1 MLQKKKEIIKILF
14 HEEEGFKP
22 EFCYNILI
30 ECQRGFYPLWNLC
43 VHKTF
48 FTSVVKEINC
58 ILYLEELVSKYSL
71 MIKLFIKNKDF
82 TTAKNTFLVL
92 LKENSEAVKYFY
104 KEILKNFSKADKG
117 TKLFEWYK
125 TMIISELKILNI
137 LMKFC
142 SYFSKFSFLK
152 QFLIYY
158 LNINYKVYDSIN
170 KKGELRGLQQDY
182 KNQLKYFY
190 SILLFNSSLFM
201 NDKYLSLKVSIE
213 LLNLIKKNYLNIRES
228 EQTELEKSLL
238 LKTNYNLG
246 LLYYVNGKNEESISS
261 FQIARELYFVYNNK
275 KEDYEFFSNIYS
287 HTQRNNALS
296 EIEFEKIFPKEKENE
311 KEDLKR
317 NSPKR
322 NSPKKNKK
330 NKSSLL
336 EKKIKIKN
344 INTSILSN
352 IELYLGEIDLDKK
365 SYFYAYLHM
374 KRALYI
380 YLYYHPELRNEK
392 FNSQIK
398 NKEFRIIKEFLF
410 EIEKKYDIKNKKN
423 IINKN
428 EEEYKKIK
436 YIETPI
442 QTVEEMEKFSIFLFS
457 LSLYQIKIL
466 NDFQPEDVEKRN
478 DLPILF
484 PNQFKDCLSYDQRVF
499 LENLRTMDLSRY
511 IILKNPN
518 DIITP
523 KNLNYNLLKL
533 RERTLLNFF
542 DSKKNFKIKNYD
554 NQNEKL
560 NQIYQSPFLNNNLK
574 AFIQKYEK
582 FVLKILKK
590 CNENELNDI
599 INNPKILV
607 SPIFHYLKEI
617 EDENKNSLCIKN
629 PNEKESDVEN
639 KSF

>member
-1 MLQKKKEIIKILF
+1 
-14 HEEEGFKP
+14 
-22 EFCYNILI
+22 
-30 ECQRGFYPLWNLC
+30 
-43 VHKTF
+43 
-48 FTSVVKEINC
+48 
-58 ILYLEELVSKYSL
+58 
-71 MIKLFIKNKDF
+71 
-82 TTAKNTFLVL
+82 
-92 LKENSEAVKYFY
+92 
-104 KEILKNFSKADKG
+104 
-117 TKLFEWYK
+117 
-125 TMIISELKILNI
+125 
-137 LMKFC
+137 MKFC
-142 SYFSKFSFLK
+142 SYFSNFSFLK

-190 SILLFNSSLFM
+190 SILLYNSSLFM

-322 NSPKKNKK
+322 NSPKKNNKK

-336 EKKIKIKN
+336 IKKINIKN

-380 YLYYHPELRNEK
+380 YLYYHPEFRNEK

-410 EIEKKYDIKNKKN
+410 EIEKKYDIKNQKN

-466 NDFQPEDVEKRN
+466 NDFQPEDIEKRN

-484 PNQFKDCLSYDQRVF
+484 PNQFKDCLSYDQRVS

-523 KNLNYNLLKL
+523 TNLNYNLLKL

-560 NQIYQSPFLNNNLK
+560 NKIYQSPFLNNNLK
-574 AFIQKYEK
+574 AFIQKNEK
-582 FVLKILKK
+582 LVLKILKK
-590 CNENELNDI
+590 CNENDSNDI

-629 PNEKESDVEN
+629 PNEKENESKNE
-639 KSF
+639 SF